1 MPMSEECQK
10 PELPVTAADAVNSAL
25 SLLEGNKYTDLQAL
39 LNSWGSGD
47 IAALLEA
54 LPTHERRVIWSE
66 VPDSARSETL
76 ACLSELARS
85 SLLEAVSSEE
95 AVAAVADME
104 TPDLAD
110 VIDTVSDSLGEAI
123 LESLSASERSLVE
136 TTLAYP
142 EDSAGRLMETDWIAV
157 RSDVSLEVVTRYLRL
172 HGEMP
177 PHTDGLMVVDREG
190 VYEGKL
196 LLETLLTAD
205 LSSQVAKVMRT
216 DADYVLADT
225 HESDIATLCERRELL
240 SLAVVDEERRLIG
253 RIVIDDVID
262 IIRAEAEQ
270 PLLQMAGLQQGEDL
284 FAPIMPSARR
294 RMLWLG
300 VNLATAFLASWA
312 IGLFQETLDKIVALA
327 VLMPIVASMGGITG
341 SQTLTLAV
349 RGLALGQITNANTRW
364 LAIKEIAI
372 AAINGLLWALVVALI
387 TWYWFDQATLALVIA
402 VAMLLNMLTAAAAGL
417 LVPLVLDR
425 LGIDP
430 ALSGSV
436 ILTTVT
442 DVVGFVSF
450 LGLGTWLLL

>member
-1 MPMSEECQK
+1 MPDNSAR
-10 PELPVTAADAVNSAL
+10 PELPTTPTDALNSAL
-25 SLLEGNKYTDLQAL
+25 GLLRADDEKGLSDLLNAWGPGDIASLLET
-39 LNSWGSGD
+39 
-47 IAALLEA
+47 
-54 LPTHERRVIWSE
+54 LPTHEREAVWSV
-66 VPDSARSETL
+66 VPEAARSEVL

-85 SLLEAVSSEE
+85 TLLEAVPSEE

-104 TPDLAD
+104 TPDLAE

-123 LESLSASERSLVE
+123 LESLSASERSRVE

-142 EDSAGRLMETDWIAV
+142 EDSAGRLMETEWVAV
-157 RSDVSLEVVTRYLRL
+157 RSDVSLEVVARYLRL
-172 HGEMP
+172 RGALP

-196 LLETLLTAD
+196 PLETLLTVDPA
-205 LSSQVAKVMRT
+205 LQVAEAMHT
-216 DADYVLADT
+216 DADYVSAET
-225 HESDIATLCERRELL
+225 PESEVATLCERRELL
-240 SLAVVDEERRLIG
+240 SLAVVDEARRLIG

-262 IIRAEAEQ
+262 IIRAEAEH
-270 PLLQMAGLQQGEDL
+270 PLLQMAGLQEGEDL

-300 VNLATAFLASWA
+300 VNLATAFLASWT
-312 IGLFQETLDKIVALA
+312 IGLFQETLDQIVALA
-327 VLMPIVASMGGITG
+327 VLMPIVASMGGVAG

-349 RGLALGQITNANTRW
+349 RGLALGQITNSNARW

-372 AAINGLLWALVVALI
+372 AAINGLLWALIVAL
-387 TWYWFDQATLALVIA
+387 TAWFWFDQAMLALVIA
-402 VAMLLNMLTAAAAGL
+402 VAMLINLLTAAASGL
-417 LVPLVLDR
+417 IVPMLLER

-442 DVVGFVSF
+442 DVVGFVTF

>member
-25 SLLEGNKYTDLQAL
+25 SLLEENKHADLQAL
-39 LNSWGSGD
+39 LDSWGSGD

-54 LPTHERRVIWSE
+54 LPTHERRAIWSE

-104 TPDLAD
+104 TPDLAN

-123 LESLSASERSLVE
+123 LESLSASERSQVE

-172 HGEMP
+172 HGKLP
-177 PHTDGLMVVDREG
+177 PHTDGLMVVDRKG

-205 LSSQVAKVMRT
+205 LSLQVAEVMRT
-216 DADYVLADT
+216 DADYVSADT

-240 SLAVVDEERRLIG
+240 SLAVVDEAHRLIG

-349 RGLALGQITNANTRW
+349 RGLALGQITSANTRW